1 MKYMLMFT
9 RDAWQDTASEDE
21 LQKMFADMSQWWGRL
36 ASQGKVNEG
45 YPLQPP
51 HTATTVVLDHG
62 QSTMIDGPFMEAKET
77 IGGYGIFEVADLDE
91 AIAIAR
97 TCPVPIGKVEIR
109 PVVERG

>member
-1 MKYMLMFT
+1 MKYMFMFT
-9 RDAWQDTASEDE
+9 RDAWQDTASDVE
-21 LQKMFADMSQWWGRL
+21 LQKMYADMSAWWGKL

-51 HTATTVVLDHG
+51 NTATTVVLNRG
-62 QSTMIDGPFMEAKET
+62 QSSIVDGPFMESKET

-109 PVVERG
+109 RVVERA